1 MEGIESGFG
10 AITIDNATFKGEGY
24 KFYEGLL
31 AQMRQFKDSPVKV
44 IQTDIVHYEAIKH
57 IGQDIAKAR
66 SSIDQALR
74 SASKQL
80 KLEKA
85 DIEAARS
92 LLSING
98 HENEVAAARLD
109 DYYEYIGVQRIESK
123 QYIDL
128 DVLMQMYFDIHPPF
142 ESGKDKKNEFPD
154 AIALLALEGWAEENN
169 TTIMAVSPD
178 KAWKDYAATS
188 ARITVV
194 SSLAEALEKF
204 QPYQKVASIIDH
216 IREDALLERKNHIVE
231 AIESAIKASING
243 DDIWIDANSYL
254 HFECKRVSAAY
265 LSHEF
270 DRDRD
275 GLVKIRIIRIDDGSI
290 VLKVATRVE
299 VEVEADFDFFVHDTI
314 GDDNVSMGENT
325 CTTHEAYHT
334 DVLITLVGD
343 FAKIFDAID
352 VEAAE
357 ILETIRHADFG
368 DIEPD
373 WRNEYEEPE
382 LE

>member
-1 MEGIESGFG
+1 MDDIELGFG
-10 AITIDNATFKGEGY
+10 AITIDNATFKAEGY

-57 IGQDIAKAR
+57 IGQEISKAR

-80 KLEKA
+80 KLEKT

-92 LLSING
+92 LLSISG
-98 HENEVAAARLD
+98 HESDVATARLEG
-109 DYYEYIGVQRIESK
+109 YYEYIGAEKIESK
-123 QYIDL
+123 RYLDL
-128 DVLMQMYFDIHPPF
+128 DILMQMYFDIHPPF
-142 ESGKDKKNEFPD
+142 EAGKDKKNEFPD
-154 AIALLALEGWAEENN
+154 AIALLALEGWAQENN
-169 TTIMAVSPD
+169 TIIMAVSPD

-188 ARITVV
+188 ARLRVV
-194 SSLAEALEKF
+194 PSLAEALEKF
-204 QPYQKVASIIDH
+204 QPYKKVVSIIDH
-216 IREDALLERKNHIVE
+216 IRNDSLLERENHIVE
-231 AIESAIKASING
+231 EIGRAIITSINS

-254 HFECKRVSAAY
+254 HFECKRVSATY

-275 GLVKIRIIRIDDGSI
+275 GLVRVRIVRIDNSSI

-299 VEVEADFDFFVHDTI
+299 IEVEADFSFFVHDPI
-314 GDDNVSMGENT
+314 DDNNVSMGGNT
-325 CTTHEAYHT
+325 YSTKETYHT
-334 DVLITLVGD
+334 DVLITLAGD
-343 FAKIFDAID
+343 FSKDFDAIA
-352 VEAAE
+352 VENVE

-382 LE
+382 LD